1 MTVQPTTAILMAIV
15 LVETVIVMFGW
26 NWITRGAWTD
36 FPAGRVLMALLGV
49 QSAILLLATL
59 SGFFPAFPGRP
70 YIYLGL
76 YSILIFVVGW
86 LGYTIIREQRKHR
99 DQQKHNKD

>member
-26 NWITRGAWTD
+26 NWITKGAWTG

-70 YIYLGL
+70 FIYLGL
-76 YSILIFVVGW
+76 YSILIFIVGW
-86 LGYTIIREQRKHR
+86 LGYTIFREQH
-99 DQQKHNKD
+99 KHNKD

>member
-15 LVETVIVMFGW
+15 LVETIIVMFGW
-26 NWITRGAWTD
+26 NWITKGAWAG

-70 YIYLGL
+70 YVYLAL
-76 YSILIFVVGW
+76 YSILILVVGW
-86 LGYTIIREQRKHR
+86 LGYTIIREQRKH
-99 DQQKHNKD
+99 NKD